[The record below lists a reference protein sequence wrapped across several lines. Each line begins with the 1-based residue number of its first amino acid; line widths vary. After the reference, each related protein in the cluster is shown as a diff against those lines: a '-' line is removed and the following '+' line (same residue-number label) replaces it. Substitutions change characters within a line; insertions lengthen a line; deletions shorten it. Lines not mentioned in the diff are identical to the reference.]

1 MLSVREFWLKDNSGG
16 KCLMLNPLQFAGQAR
31 FTQLFGVMQLALF
44 LGQRQHDSDD
54 AIFGSDFFQRDHSDG
69 RRIA

>member
-1 MLSVREFWLKDNSGG
+1 
-16 KCLMLNPLQFAGQAR
+16 MLNPLQFAGQAR

-54 AIFGSDFFQRDHSDG
+54 AIFGSDFFQRDHSYG